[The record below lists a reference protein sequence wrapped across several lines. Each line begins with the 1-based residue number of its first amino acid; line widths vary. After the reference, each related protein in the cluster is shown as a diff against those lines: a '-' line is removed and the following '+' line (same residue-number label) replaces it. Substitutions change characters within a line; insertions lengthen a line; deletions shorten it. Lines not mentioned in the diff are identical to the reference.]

1 MLHHVEQTL
10 TERGERV
17 LLVETSGTD
26 ALERTRTFY
35 LKNGYD
41 EEARIREY
49 YRAGDDKV
57 IYRKALIA

>member
-1 MLHHVEQTL
+1 MSHVEQAL
-10 TERGERV
+10 RERGQRV

-26 ALERTRTFY
+26 ALALTRTFY
-35 LKNGYD
+35 LNHGFD

-57 IYRKALIA
+57 IYRKALAA